1 MQGTEQSV
9 NLRPMS
15 RLTIYYGQVWQEQ
28 GTLLSEFPL
37 RDAVEGAESVNRY
50 NHDWLIGNLSV
61 DEERQLLVGK
71 LGYPETEQQTQEDY
85 DPLVKEFV
93 EQTVEVPDA
102 ASAAFALNYAS
113 GALAFEGTDR
123 IGPTGFVNHFVAL
136 LRTVDEGFQG
146 QLVRIATEYREFLA
160 AVDKVTRVSFEVV
173 PTNPRDRNI
182 FKPLDVGMKA
192 ANASRERV
200 ILENDEGLVVP
211 PPESRDET
219 TDNPAIMGI
228 EMNEEGYGNGFKID
242 ATRQGRDYRF
252 DSEHGGGLLRDVVEG
267 APEDAEYRTSAL
279 VEHLEEKRLD
289 EEGVEERQSETDES
303 PPEIE
308 REDEPPPAAPALGE
322 G

>member
-1 MQGTEQSV
+1 
-9 NLRPMS
+9 MS
-15 RLTIYYGQVWQEQ
+15 RLTIYYGQIWQEQ
-28 GTLLSEFPL
+28 GTLLSKFPL
-37 RDAVEGAESVNRY
+37 RDAVERAESVNRY

-61 DEERQLLVGK
+61 DDEQQILIGK
-71 LGYPETEQQTQEDY
+71 LGYPETEQRIQQDY
-85 DPLVKEFV
+85 DPLVQAFI

-123 IGPTGFVNHFVAL
+123 IGPTGFINHLVAL
-136 LRTVDEGFQG
+136 LGTVDEGFKG

-192 ANASRERV
+192 ANATRERV

-211 PPESRDET
+211 PPQSRDET

-242 ATRQGRDYRF
+242 AKRQGRDYRF
-252 DSEHGGGLLRDVVEG
+252 DSGHGGGLLRDVVED

-289 EEGVEERQSETDES
+289 EEGVGERQSETDEA
-303 PPEIE
+303 E
-308 REDEPPPAAPALGE
+308 REDEPPAAATLGE

>member
-1 MQGTEQSV
+1 M
-9 NLRPMS
+9 N
-15 RLTIYYGQVWQEQ
+15 RLTIYYGLIWQEQ
-28 GTLLSEFPL
+28 GSLLSEYPL
-37 RDAVEGAESVNRY
+37 RDAVERAESVNRY

-61 DEERQLLVGK
+61 DEGRQLLVGK
-71 LGYPETEQQTQEDY
+71 LGYPETEQRTQEDY
-85 DPLVKEFV
+85 DPVDQAFV

-136 LRTVDEGFQG
+136 LRTVDEGFKG

-182 FKPLDVGMKA
+182 FRPLDEGMKA

-200 ILENDEGLVVP
+200 TLENDEGLVVP

-242 ATRQGRDYRF
+242 AKRQGRDYRF
-252 DSEHGGGLLRDVVEG
+252 DSEHGGGLLRDVVED
-267 APEDAEYRTSAL
+267 APEDADYRTSAL

-289 EEGVEERQSETDES
+289 EEGIGDRESETDEV
-303 PPEIE
+303 E
-308 REDEPPPAAPALGE
+308 REDEPPAAAALGE

>member
-1 MQGTEQSV
+1 MT
-9 NLRPMS
+9 S
-15 RLTIYYGQVWQEQ
+15 RLTIYYGQIWLEQ
-28 GTLLSEFPL
+28 ATLFSEYPL
-37 RDAVEGAESVNRY
+37 RDAVEGAGPVNRY

-61 DEERQLLVGK
+61 DEGRQILVGK
-71 LGYPETEQQTQEDY
+71 LGYPETEQRTREDY
-85 DPLVKEFV
+85 DPAEQAFV
-93 EQTVEVPDA
+93 EQNVEVPDA

-123 IGPTGFVNHFVAL
+123 IGPRGFVNHLVAL
-136 LRTVDEGFQG
+136 MRTVDEGFKG
-146 QLVRIATEYREFLA
+146 QLIRIATEYREFLA
-160 AVDKVTRVSFEVV
+160 AVDKVTRVSFEVI

-200 ILENDEGLVVP
+200 TLENDEGLVMQ

-228 EMNEEGYGNGFKID
+228 EMNDEGYGKGYKID
-242 ATRQGRDYRF
+242 AKRQGRDYRF
-252 DSEHGGGLLRDVVEG
+252 DSEQGGGLLRDVVEG
-267 APEDAEYRTSAL
+267 APEDGEYRASAL

-289 EEGVEERQSETDES
+289 EEGIGDRQSETDE
-303 PPEIE
+303 PPVEAE
-308 REDEPPPAAPALGE
+308 EDEPPTEATQGE

>member
-1 MQGTEQSV
+1 
-9 NLRPMS
+9 MS
-15 RLTIYYGQVWQEQ
+15 RLTIYYGQIWQEQ

-37 RDAVEGAESVNRY
+37 RAAVEQAESVNRY
-50 NHDWLIGNLSV
+50 NHDWLIGNRSV

-71 LGYPETEQQTQEDY
+71 FGYPETEQRTQEDY
-85 DPLVKEFV
+85 DPLAHEFI
-93 EQTVEVPDA
+93 EQMVEVPDA
-102 ASAAFALNYAS
+102 ASASFVLNYAT

-136 LRTVDEGFQG
+136 LKTVDEGFKG

-192 ANASRERV
+192 ANATRERV
-200 ILENDEGLVVP
+200 VLENDEGLIVP

-228 EMNEEGYGNGFKID
+228 EMNEEGYGNGFRID
-242 ATRQGRDYRF
+242 AKRQGRDYRF
-252 DSEHGGGLLRDVVEG
+252 DSEQGGGLLRDVIED
-267 APEDAEYRTSAL
+267 APEDSGYRAGEL

-289 EEGVEERQSETDES
+289 EEGTGERESETDEA
-303 PPEIE
+303 PPE
-308 REDEPPPAAPALGE
+308 AARGE